1 MMLISDVF
9 KIVSD
14 SLGVD
19 LDLIGPDSS
28 SENLEE
34 WDSLGHITILS
45 GLDDFTSGKSADLVD
60 LTQATSVQELI
71 DVLKENNFIDK

>member
-1 MMLISDVF
+1 MNNIEELIRQTLMLS
-9 KIVSD
+9 
-14 SLGVD
+14 
-19 LDLIGPDSS
+19 PDAQIN
-28 SENLEE
+28 EETCPKDIPE